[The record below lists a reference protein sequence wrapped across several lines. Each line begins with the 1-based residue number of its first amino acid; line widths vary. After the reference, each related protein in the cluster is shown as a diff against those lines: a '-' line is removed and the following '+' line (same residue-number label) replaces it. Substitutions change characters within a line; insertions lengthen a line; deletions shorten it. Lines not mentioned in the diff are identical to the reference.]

1 MMSTLDYCFA
11 IGESIFYWNSKK
23 QSVVAHF
30 TAEAEYIAT
39 YMVAKQL
46 IWLMKL
52 VNDMDFDQ
60 RSPTELFCDNT
71 SVIAI
76 SKDSVFHDRTKY
88 MKIKFY
94 AIKQFQQE
102 RELKLIYYTTKEQ
115 LANLFIKPL
124 AKDRFEALRERIGM
138 CSFGTKEEC

>member
-1 MMSTLDYCFA
+1 MMSTLGYCFA
-11 IGESIFYWNSKK
+11 IGESIFYWNLKK

-76 SKDSVFHDRTKY
+76 SKDFVFHDRTKY

-94 AIKQFQQE
+94 AIKQF
-102 RELKLIYYTTKEQ
+102 
-115 LANLFIKPL
+115 
-124 AKDRFEALRERIGM
+124 
-138 CSFGTKEEC
+138 

>member
-1 MMSTLDYCFA
+1 
-11 IGESIFYWNSKK
+11 
-23 QSVVAHF
+23 
-30 TAEAEYIAT
+30 
-39 YMVAKQL
+39 
-46 IWLMKL
+46 MKL

-102 RELKLIYYTTKEQ
+102 RGLKLIYYTTKEQ

-138 CSFGTKEEC
+138 CSFGTKNECWNDDSKAKVYSAMFILLFISKCHLNP